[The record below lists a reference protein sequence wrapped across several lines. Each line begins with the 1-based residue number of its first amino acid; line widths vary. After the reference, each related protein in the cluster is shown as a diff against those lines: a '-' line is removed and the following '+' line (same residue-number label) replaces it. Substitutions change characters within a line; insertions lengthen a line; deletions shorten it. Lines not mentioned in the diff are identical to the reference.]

1 MKFDIQTLKALAKSL
16 EENDIAEFSYEEEG
30 TKVTLKR
37 GQEPVQQQYVAAA
50 PATVAVTTHAPAP
63 VAQVTTQSAPVAAE
77 SNLPA
82 ITSPMVGTFYSS
94 NQPGAPAFIKE
105 GDTVVEGQVLC
116 IVEAMK
122 LMNEVK
128 SDRNGKIAKVLV
140 KNGQP
145 VKKGDKLFLVE

>member
-37 GQEPVQQQYVAAA
+37 GQEPVQHQYVPAPPATVTVAHAPTPAA
-50 PATVAVTTHAPAP
+50 PAVSA
-63 VAQVTTQSAPVAAE
+63 APVAAE

-94 NQPGAPAFIKE
+94 NQPGAPAFVKE
-105 GDTVVEGQVLC
+105 GDTIVEGQVLC

-128 SDRNGKIAKVLV
+128 SDKSGKIAKILV
-140 KNGQP
+140 KNGEP
-145 VKKGDKLFLVE
+145 VKKGDKLFLID

>member
-37 GQEPVQQQYVAAA
+37 GQEPVQHQYVAA
-50 PATVAVTTHAPAP
+50 PTATVAVNHAAPSVAQFTPAAP
-63 VAQVTTQSAPVAAE
+63 VVVE

-94 NQPGAPAFIKE
+94 NQPGAPAFVKE
-105 GDTVVEGQVLC
+105 GDTISEGQVLC

-128 SDRNGKIAKVLV
+128 SDKSGKISKVLV
-140 KNGQP
+140 KNGDP
-145 VKKGDKLFLVE
+145 VKKGDKLFLID